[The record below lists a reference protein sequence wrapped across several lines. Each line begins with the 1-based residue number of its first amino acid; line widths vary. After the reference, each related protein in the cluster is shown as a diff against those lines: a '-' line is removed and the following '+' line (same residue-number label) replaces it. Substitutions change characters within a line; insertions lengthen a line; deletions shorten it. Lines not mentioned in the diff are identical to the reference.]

1 VKLTVTQGV
10 ALRALNDAKEVADG
24 GWKDHTL
31 RKHGYR
37 VIHRRTLDAL
47 VARGLVEESPGY
59 LGWARLTDAGKAAL
73 GAHAR

>member
-1 VKLTVTQGV
+1 MKLTVTQGV